1 MPLRTTIPM
10 TVPRATRDRI
20 PIGRLRMPLFN
31 ITVVVT
37 RGSLVTSI
45 ASNPPQDR
53 AFEQFVEQCGG
64 G

>member
-1 MPLRTTIPM
+1 M

-37 RGSLVTSI
+37 RGSLDTSI
-45 ASNPPQDR
+45 ACNPPQHR